1 MCWPSSD
8 DPQYVIIHHPPIH
21 NTFGRIKVGNTVGR
35 IKLVNAFH
43 RIKLKIQSI
52 SSNFVVF

>member
-1 MCWPSSD
+1 M
-8 DPQYVIIHHPPIH
+8 HHPPID

-43 RIKLKIQSI
+43 RIKRKIGSI
-52 SSNFVVF
+52 SSD